1 MDMTSKPVVNAIVEK
16 IIEREF
22 KFTYDDIQF
31 INKSENTEVI
41 LEEGEE
47 ITVKVVGT
55 STLVNELE
63 KSDLILTLDLSETV
77 PGINKV
83 DLQCVSESVSYTHLD
98 VYKRQENGA
107 AEHVVYPIMDYIES
121 AELDEDSK
129 ARMNRSYADT
139 MAQMNSE

>member
-1 MDMTSKPVVNAIVEK
+1 LEELDITGAYNNILSVRNILNAEGLILLDMTSKPVVNAIVEK

-83 DLQCVSESVSYTHLD
+83 DLQCVSEFTFKEIELSRESLTLEIV
-98 VYKRQENGA
+98 EA
-107 AEHVVYPIMDYIES
+107 AGRPQREE
-121 AELDEDSK
+121 
-129 ARMNRSYADT
+129 
-139 MAQMNSE
+139 

>member
-1 MDMTSKPVVNAIVEK
+1 MTSKPVVNAIVEK

-83 DLQCVSESVSYTHLD
+83 DLQCVSEFTFKEIELSRESLTLEIV
-98 VYKRQENGA
+98 EA
-107 AEHVVYPIMDYIES
+107 AGRPQREE
-121 AELDEDSK
+121 
-129 ARMNRSYADT
+129 
-139 MAQMNSE
+139 